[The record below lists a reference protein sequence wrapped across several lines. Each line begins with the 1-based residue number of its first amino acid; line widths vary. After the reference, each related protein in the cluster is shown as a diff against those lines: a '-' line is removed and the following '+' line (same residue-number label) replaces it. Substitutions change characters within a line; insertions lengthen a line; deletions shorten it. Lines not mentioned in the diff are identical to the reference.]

1 MVVSIDVQQ
10 IKYLVRSLFVYF
22 VFFVFI
28 TIDLFNVDPGCE
40 SGLGSDSDNM
50 AELAVLLTNDIPE
63 GRNNLSDSHVNL
75 ERVADYC
82 ETNYLQV
89 ICRVVPFYNIQGQL
103 SNRVP

>member
-1 MVVSIDVQQ
+1 MIE
-10 IKYLVRSLFVYF
+10 
-22 VFFVFI
+22 FI
-28 TIDLFNVDPGCE
+28 VDPGCE

-50 AELAVLLTNDIPE
+50 AELAALLTNEIPE

-89 ICRVVPFYNIQGQL
+89 TLIL
-103 SNRVP
+103 SC

>member
-1 MVVSIDVQQ
+1 MCSRYQPCTFTVHLAHISVF
-10 IKYLVRSLFVYF
+10 LVLICVLMTEFV
-22 VFFVFI
+22 
-28 TIDLFNVDPGCE
+28 VDPGCE

-50 AELAVLLTNDIPE
+50 AELAALLTNEIPE

-89 ICRVVPFYNIQGQL
+89 TLVL
-103 SNRVP
+103 SCL

>member
-1 MVVSIDVQQ
+1 MTE
-10 IKYLVRSLFVYF
+10 
-22 VFFVFI
+22 FI
-28 TIDLFNVDPGCE
+28 VDPGCE

-50 AELAVLLTNDIPE
+50 AELAALLTNEIPE

-89 ICRVVPFYNIQGQL
+89 TLILPCLHL
-103 SNRVP
+103 SIMYFTNLSFCSFTVR